1 MSEATVSASPRE
13 RTARKALVVGAL
25 LLLIGVGLVG
35 VGPSEAG
42 SVIVVV
48 ALLAMIYGVHS
59 FGRLGPDAP

>member
-1 MSEATVSASPRE
+1 MSETSASPSPRE

-25 LLLIGVGLVG
+25 LLLVGVGLVG
-35 VGPSEAG
+35 VGPSETG
-42 SVIVVV
+42 SVVVVV

>member
-1 MSEATVSASPRE
+1 MSAPPPSPRE

-25 LLLIGVGLVG
+25 LLLAGVGLVG
-35 VGPSEAG
+35 VGPSDAG